1 MPPVNIGELS
11 AALGNRKQMNPKM
24 GENEQEPEDNQ
35 GEEDAKFAD
44 LEARVAALEA
54 KVGVKAAGPPV
65 Q

>member
-11 AALGNRKQMNPKM
+11 AALGNRKKMNPAM
-24 GENEQEPEDNQ
+24 GAEEPEPQDNQ
-35 GEEDAKFAD
+35 GDEDAKFAD

-54 KVGVKAAGPPV
+54 KAGIKAAGPPV